1 MEPPDTRFQSRYGPW
16 AIVAGASVGLGA
28 EYATQLAARG
38 LNLVLIA
45 RRAELLDALS
55 VKLSAEHAVQV
66 RPLALDLAQPDSVER
81 VVAQTRDLEIGLLVY
96 NAGFSAVGLFL
107 DQALDA
113 HLREIETNC
122 RTPLALVHTLGRGM
136 AARGRGGI
144 VLMSSLSASQGSP
157 MISNYAAT
165 KAYNLT
171 LAEGLWDELRGQ
183 GIDVIACCPGSTD
196 TPGYRASAP
205 AKAFAPALPPS
216 HVVAETLAALGQ
228 KPSIIPGRG
237 NRLSAFVMRRILPRR
252 VAIAIMGRTLR
263 AMYAQVGALSS
274 PMHNTDKLP

>member
-1 MEPPDTRFQSRYGPW
+1 MASQDTRFKTRYGPW
-16 AIVAGASVGLGA
+16 ALVAGASVGLGA
-28 EYATQLAARG
+28 EFASQLAAHG

-45 RRAELLDALS
+45 RRAELLDSLS
-55 VKLSAEHAVQV
+55 IKLSAEYAVQV
-66 RPLALDLAQPDSVER
+66 RPLALDLAQPDAVESV
-81 VVAQTRDLEIGLLVY
+81 ATLTQDLEIGLFVY
-96 NAGFSAVGLFL
+96 NAAFSAIGLFL

-122 RTPLALVHTLGRGM
+122 RTPLALVHALGRGM
-136 AARGRGGI
+136 VARGRGGI

-157 MISNYAAT
+157 LISNYAAT

-205 AKAFAPALPPS
+205 AKAFTPALPPS
-216 HVVAETLAALGQ
+216 HVVAETLAALGHQ
-228 KPSIIPGRG
+228 PSVIPGRG

-252 VAIAIMGRTLR
+252 IAIAIMGKTLR
-263 AMYAQVGALSS
+263 AMYAQ
-274 PMHNTDKLP
+274 